1 MNALEKA
8 EAYKKL
14 QDEFKFFQK
23 DIAKLVG
30 KSREAVANTLRLLD
44 LPQEIKEGLKEAK
57 ISEGHARAMLAV
69 QDPQKQMNLFAQ
81 VVRNGLNVRETE
93 NFVQKLNIWQPVKR
107 QISAASKEVKDWEG
121 KIREI
126 IGIKNL
132 KLRIESGLPK
142 LTIFFDSKKEL
153 DALLKKINPS

>member
-1 MNALEKA
+1 ALEKA

-44 LPQEIKEGLKEAK
+44 LPQEIKAGLREAK
-57 ISEGHARAMLAV
+57 ISEGHARAILAV
-69 QDPQKQMNLFAQ
+69 QDPQKQINIFAT
-81 VVRNGLNVRETE
+81 VVRDGLNVRDVESL
-93 NFVQKLNIWQPVKR
+93 VQKINIWQPVR
-107 QISAASKEVKDWEG
+107 RHLSAASKEVKDLEG

-126 IGIKNL
+126 IGIKSL